1 MAITEERPTAAAGLP
16 ADDGWRRWDRIA
28 GRLLAVGSLCAAV
41 LLLAVGE
48 RDGSYEHL
56 ANDLRAGDVDQVEVV
71 GLTDA
76 GVGPYATL
84 RWRDGLV
91 MRTAEVK
98 QATDERAARRAR
110 RESTQPVV
118 VGPVTDHLTALDPDV
133 RIMDVERRYYSQSI
147 YGWSVPGALVLL
159 ILVLF
164 VDTLSMILGPRPWRA
179 TRWAW
184 LVLMVPLVGVPAY
197 LLFGGPTGLFRPK
210 SPHRPGL
217 TGGWAFLLALLLGGG
232 AASR

>member
-1 MAITEERPTAAAGLP
+1 
-16 ADDGWRRWDRIA
+16 
-28 GRLLAVGSLCAAV
+28 
-41 LLLAVGE
+41 
-48 RDGSYEHL
+48 
-56 ANDLRAGDVDQVEVV
+56 
-71 GLTDA
+71 
-76 GVGPYATL
+76 
-84 RWRDGLV
+84 

-118 VGPVTDHLTALDPDV
+118 VGPVTDHLVALAPDV
-133 RIMDVERRYYSQSI
+133 RIVDGERGYYSQSV
-147 YGWSVPGALVLL
+147 YGWSVPGALALR

-164 VDTLSMILGPRPWRA
+164 VGTLSMILGPRPWRA

-184 LVLMVPLVGVPAY
+184 AWLVLLVPLVGVPAY

-210 SPHRPGL
+210 PPHRPGL